1 MRLKESQSQAP
12 QDHRAGH
19 RTRLRARFAK
29 AGLAGFHDY
38 EVLELLLTF
47 AIPRRN
53 VKPYARALL
62 ARFGSLRA
70 VFDSGIG
77 DLQSV
82 ENIGPSAATLIALL
96 KQTADLY
103 LKSQIQGRPILSST
117 QAVLDYCRHRLSGER
132 SERFLGMFLT
142 AQNEVIAIETLAEGT
157 VDRAA
162 VHPRRVLE
170 LALKHNA
177 VGVIFVH
184 NHPDGPPSPSPQDRR
199 LTETLIRA
207 ARVAEIAVH
216 DHLIIGRDGHFSFRD
231 AGMLSPEDAQ

>member
-1 MRLKESQSQAP
+1 MMPKGPQGQAP
-12 QDHRAGH
+12 KDQRAGH

-29 AGLAGFHDY
+29 TGLAGFHDY

-47 AIPRRN
+47 AIPRRDA
-53 VKPYARALL
+53 KPYARALL
-62 ARFGSLRA
+62 VRFGSLRA
-70 VFDSGIG
+70 VFDSRLE

-96 KQTADLY
+96 KETADLY
-103 LKSQIQGRPILSST
+103 LKSQIQGKPILNST

-132 SERFLGMFLT
+132 SERFLGIFLT
-142 AQNEVIAIETLAEGT
+142 AQNEVTAIETLAEGT
-157 VDRAA
+157 IDRVA
-162 VHPRRVLE
+162 VHPRRLLE

-177 VGVIFVH
+177 VGVVFVH

-199 LTETLIRA
+199 LTETLTRA
-207 ARVAEIAVH
+207 ARAAEITVH

-231 AGMLSPEDAQ
+231 AGILLGEIQ